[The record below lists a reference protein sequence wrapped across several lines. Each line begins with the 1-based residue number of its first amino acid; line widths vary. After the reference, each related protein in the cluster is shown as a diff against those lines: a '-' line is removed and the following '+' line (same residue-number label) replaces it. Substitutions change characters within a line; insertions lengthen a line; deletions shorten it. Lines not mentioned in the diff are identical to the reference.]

1 MANARNISVWWW
13 AR

>member
-1 MANARNISVWWW
+1 MTIAQNISVWWW